1 MLFIEYI
8 GFSVVFL
15 IMVLMDFFGNI
26 MVVLVVFLNKFMK
39 IFMNWFM
46 LNLVFVDMVVVVFVV
61 I

>member
-39 IFMNWFM
+39 IFMN
-46 LNLVFVDMVVVVFVV
+46 
-61 I
+61 